1 MLTAIIET
9 VVGGLVLAAIMAFL
23 HWPYSSYQARRVA
36 RRTELAA
43 ENAERERLAQHQKA
57 RIFSPV
63 GMRIPG
69 ADSWAGTSATGYGS
83 VVRNELRRKRLT
95 PADYARGA
103 TRRQAK

>member
-9 VVGGLVLAAIMAFL
+9 VVGGLVLTAIIAIL
-23 HWPYSSYQARRVA
+23 HWLYKTFQARRVA
-36 RRTELAA
+36 RRTELAVKD
-43 ENAERERLAQHQKA
+43 AERERLAQHRKA

-63 GMRIPG
+63 GIRIPG
-69 ADSWAGTSATGYGS
+69 TDSWAGTSASGYGS
-83 VVRNELRRKRLT
+83 VVRDELRRKGLT

>member
-9 VVGGLVLAAIMAFL
+9 VVGGLVLTAIIAIL
-23 HWPYSSYQARRVA
+23 HWLYKTFRARRVA

-43 ENAERERLAQHQKA
+43 KDAERERPAQHRRA

-63 GMRIPG
+63 GIRIPG
-69 ADSWAGTSATGYGS
+69 ADSWAGTSTSGYGS
-83 VVRNELRRKRLT
+83 VVRDKLRRNGLT
-95 PADYARGA
+95 PADYARGT